1 MYDNNR
7 NIILSNLPTSPCPTS
22 GCGHCV
28 IPRDMVE
35 FLYIPGDLLI
45 GGVTDAH
52 YSGSE
57 PLSCG
62 DVKTEGMMAAVAFY
76 YAIQTAKS
84 KMPGI
89 LNGVNLGGIIAD
101 LCESAH
107 AGNLLFSNILAELH
121 VVRDKKG
128 RIVNPKAI
136 NIMTEMI
143 SSPNTLAF
151 TSGMKAFNIQ
161 ELGTKATSSSL
172 GDKTKYPNYARVIPS
187 DDKQAVAMTQFFAR
201 NGWKFIQT
209 INSPNDYGRTGIK
222 DLRRLAAKGEVC
234 LAASY
239 EIGTDGTMDEILT
252 KIREQPQARVVVLF
266 VSSGQRGDVLKSMKA
281 LSWQKDYVFVGTDAW
296 IAQMFAGYEE
306 YAPGFISFQPQNFGI
321 RSFETWANSINPRQA
336 NAIPGFSEWYESV
349 NQCYIVAENRG
360 KYTTACGNTGITSS
374 PGYFHSRFIAYEINA
389 VYMAAIALDRALKV
403 VCGSPYNG
411 VCSKFRANTDVVD
424 TLKTVFNDISFVTE
438 YGSQFKV
445 EAMESL
451 QGYDILNY
459 QTGTGFVQVRHC
471 FVLLDL
477 CFVDRCL
484 SFCPFSF
491 VHCVVCSSSIYE
503 L

>member
-7 NIILSNLPTSPCPTS
+7 NAILSNLPTSPCPTA

-35 FLYIPGDLLI
+35 FMYIPGDLLI
-45 GGVTDAH
+45 GGVVDAH

-57 PLSCG
+57 PISCG
-62 DVKTEGMMAAVAFY
+62 DDKPEGMMAAVAFY

-136 NIMTEMI
+136 NIMTEII

-161 ELGTKATSSSL
+161 ELGVKATSSSL
-172 GDKTKYPNYARVIPS
+172 SDKTKYPNYARVIPS

-222 DLRRLAAKGEVC
+222 DLRRLAAEGEVC

-239 EIGTDGTMDEILT
+239 EIDTDGTMEEILT

-296 IAQMFAGYEE
+296 IAQVFAGYEE

-321 RSFETWANSINPRQA
+321 SSFETWANSINPRQA
-336 NAIPGFSEWYESV
+336 DAIPGFSEWYESV

-360 KYTTACGNTGITSS
+360 KYTNACGNTGITSS
-374 PGYFHSRFIAYEINA
+374 PGYFYSRFIAYEINA
-389 VYMAAIALDRALKV
+389 VYMAALALDSALKV
-403 VCGSPYNG
+403 VCGRTYNG
-411 VCSKFRANTDVVD
+411 VCSTFRANTDVAD
-424 TLKTVFNDISFVTE
+424 TLKNVFNNISFVTE
-438 YGSQFKV
+438 YGSPFKV

-471 FVLLDL
+471 IVLLDL
-477 CFVDRCL
+477 
-484 SFCPFSF
+484 
-491 VHCVVCSSSIYE
+491 
-503 L
+503 